1 MMMRIVTFCVA
12 WIMASPLWAMPEIQ
26 TLQSPKGVNA
36 WLVEDHN
43 IPFIALELRFIGGA
57 SIEPMEKRGGAAL
70 MTGLLEEG
78 SGDLDAQAFATA
90 RENLAASFGY
100 DVYQDALSVS
110 AKMLT
115 ENRDQAVALLRQSL
129 VTPRFDDDAVERVR
143 AQILSILASNEKD
156 PNDIASTAFNRAAY
170 PDHPYGSNYEG
181 TPETVAALT
190 RQDLIDIHRTLLVTD
205 RVIVSAVGDITAD
218 ELGRLIDTLLDG
230 LPAAS
235 DTPLPT
241 DVQDQLSGGVKI
253 IDFPI
258 PQSVVLFGHSGIAQ
272 SDPDFFAA
280 YILNHILGGGGFES
294 RLMTEVREKRGLT
307 YGIGT
312 FLIGRD
318 YSNLLMGQ
326 VSSSNDTVAQAIEV
340 IREEWR
346 KMAETGVSE
355 EELQAAKTY
364 LTGAYPLRFDGN
376 APIANILVGMQR
388 MGLSPDY
395 VESRNDRMN
404 AVTLDDINRVAKR
417 LLQPDDLF
425 FVVVGQ
431 PVNLSEN

>member
-1 MMMRIVTFCVA
+1 
-12 WIMASPLWAMPEIQ
+12 
-26 TLQSPKGVNA
+26 
-36 WLVEDHN
+36 
-43 IPFIALELRFIGGA
+43 
-57 SIEPMEKRGGAAL
+57 
-70 MTGLLEEG
+70 
-78 SGDLDAQAFATA
+78 
-90 RENLAASFGY
+90 
-100 DVYQDALSVS
+100 VYQDALSVS

-181 TPETVAALT
+181 TPETVSALI

-312 FLIGRD
+312 FLVGRD
-318 YSNLLMGQ
+318 YSNLFMGQ

-395 VESRNDRMN
+395 VETRNDRMN
-404 AVTLDDINRVAKR
+404 AVTLDEINRVAKR